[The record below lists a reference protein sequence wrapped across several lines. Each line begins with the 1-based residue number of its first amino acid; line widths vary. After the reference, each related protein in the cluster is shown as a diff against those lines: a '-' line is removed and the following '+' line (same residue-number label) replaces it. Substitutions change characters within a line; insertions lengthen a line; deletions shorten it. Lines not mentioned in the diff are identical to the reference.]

1 MNMGNIPVTNFCQ
14 QKLSKV
20 KFSQMKHDKNFV
32 IANFH
37 GLHDIEKTRHNFGA
51 KT

>member
-1 MNMGNIPVTNFCQ
+1 MNIGKIPATNFHE

-20 KFSQMKHDKNFV
+20 KFTQTKHDRNLV

-37 GLHDIEKTRHNFGA
+37 GLHDIETTRHNFGA
-51 KT
+51 KA